1 MSKVYE
7 LVNSKT
13 NIFLIE
19 GTDGSLLF
27 DTGWAGSMDALE
39 RSLHEIKKS
48 TGDIGYVL
56 MSHYHPD
63 HCGLAQELADKG
75 AVILALGLQ
84 VPFLHSADEVYAKGT
99 KPEYRKFRPI
109 DDSKVRV
116 ISPAES
122 RGFLDDLGIQGEI
135 LHTPGHSDDSV
146 TLLLDDGFAFVG
158 DLNPIYELE
167 LHNGTQIEA
176 SWDKIL
182 SHKLKTV
189 YYGHARKHV
198 LEEEV
203 NDTAV
208 AGDAVT
214 TGKNAD
220 QTGTEDLVSDQSYES
235 GKTQGFFKKIGL
247 VLTGSDKKN
256 MKTGKIVGSD
266 NPEKEQYNLVS
277 GVMRLIDK
285 GTPIDVICKKTGAD
299 KTLIE
304 DITRMYLT
312 HPGVGVQGILD
323 RIEIK
328 GR

>member
-7 LVNSKT
+7 LANSKT
-13 NIFLIE
+13 NIFLID

-75 AVILALGLQ
+75 AVIVALDLQ
-84 VPFLHSADEVYAKGT
+84 VPFLHSADEVYAKGN
-99 KPEYRKFRPI
+99 KPEYKRFRPI

-122 RGFLDDLGIQGEI
+122 RAFLDTLGIQGEI

-146 TLLLDDGFAFVG
+146 TLLLDEGIAFVG
-158 DLNPIYELE
+158 DLNPLYELE
-167 LHNGTQIEA
+167 LHKGTQIEA

-198 LEEEV
+198 L
-203 NDTAV
+203 TR
-208 AGDAVT
+208 
-214 TGKNAD
+214 
-220 QTGTEDLVSDQSYES
+220 
-235 GKTQGFFKKIGL
+235 
-247 VLTGSDKKN
+247 
-256 MKTGKIVGSD
+256 SD
-266 NPEKEQYNLVS
+266 NKKTKTEKNVGTDTSEKEQYNLVS

-285 GTPIDVICKKTGAD
+285 GTSIDVICKKTGAD

>member
-7 LVNSKT
+7 LANSKT
-13 NIFLIE
+13 NIFLID

-75 AVILALGLQ
+75 AVIVALDLQ
-84 VPFLHSADEVYAKGT
+84 VPFLHSADEVYAKGN
-99 KPEYRKFRPI
+99 KPEYKRFRPI

-122 RGFLDDLGIQGEI
+122 RAFLDTLGIQGEI

-146 TLLLDDGFAFVG
+146 TLLLDEGIAFVG
-158 DLNPIYELE
+158 DLNPLYELE
-167 LHNGTQIEA
+167 LHKGTQIEA

-198 LEEEV
+198 FEEDAE
-203 NDTAV
+203 V
-208 AGDAVT
+208 AGEEAWQIDSVNMA
-214 TGKNAD
+214 
-220 QTGTEDLVSDQSYES
+220 SDQSSEHVE
-235 GKTQGFFKKIGL
+235 TPGFIKKLGL
-247 VLTGSDKKN
+247 MLTGSDNKKT
-256 MKTGKIVGSD
+256 KTGKNVGTDTS
-266 NPEKEQYNLVS
+266 EKEQYNLVS
-277 GVMRLIDK
+277 NVMRLIDK
-285 GTPIDVICKKTGAD
+285 GTPIDMICKKTGAD